1 MADLHFTDNEEQR
14 LRELHALNILDTPID
29 EGFERITRVAKHLF
43 DVPIAAISMIDER
56 RQWFKSIQGA
66 DVVNVSLEA
75 SFCKYAILENDVLV
89 VKNALEDDRFKEN
102 PFVTGDSAIRFYA
115 GYPIRS
121 RAFNVG
127 SICIIDRKTR
137 NFTNAQ
143 YACLKDLS
151 SLVENEIIRQ
161 TLSQAQQKLIQALDK
176 ARMDSLVDPLTRL
189 WNRQGIHNILKYKM
203 KDLKKDKTLFAIAML
218 DIDYFKKINDTYGH
232 DMGDQA
238 LRGIAKCLL
247 GNCREADSVGRWGG
261 EEFLIIF
268 DNTHIPN
275 IAKFAERIRSTVESY
290 IITGNNGEELN
301 FTATIGLTVASAKVN
316 LTIEQLISKADHAL
330 YEGKRSGRNKVVF
343 L

>member
-1 MADLHFTDNEEQR
+1 
-14 LRELHALNILDTPID
+14 
-29 EGFERITRVAKHLF
+29 
-43 DVPIAAISMIDER
+43 
-56 RQWFKSIQGA
+56 
-66 DVVNVSLEA
+66 
-75 SFCKYAILENDVLV
+75 
-89 VKNALEDDRFKEN
+89 
-102 PFVTGDSAIRFYA
+102 
-115 GYPIRS
+115 
-121 RAFNVG
+121 
-127 SICIIDRKTR
+127 
-137 NFTNAQ
+137 
-143 YACLKDLS
+143 
-151 SLVENEIIRQ
+151 
-161 TLSQAQQKLIQALDK
+161 
-176 ARMDSLVDPLTRL
+176 
-189 WNRQGIHNILKYKM
+189 
-203 KDLKKDKTLFAIAML
+203 
-218 DIDYFKKINDTYGH
+218 
-232 DMGDQA
+232 